1 MGVLAAILAVGLV
14 VIAALGGFLRADPQ
28 TLARNARLSAP
39 FAMGLAGTALLLG
52 GRPLF
57 GGLILVAAIAW
68 YNVAGAKSTAS
79 RADRRRSLVRTA
91 ALEMETERKTGKVEG
106 LVLAGRQE
114 GRMLGSMDVSEL
126 RLLHRELAA
135 DPESQKLLETYLDR
149 RFPVWREDAQ
159 PNRRK
164 RLRVTPGAGSMTKEE
179 AYKILGLEAGAAAAD
194 ILEAHRRL
202 MQRLGSDVGDGTSV
216 LAARLNEAKDVLLS
230 NHD

>member
-1 MGVLAAILAVGLV
+1 MGVLAAILAVGL
-14 VIAALGGFLRADPQ
+14 IAIAVLGGFLRADPES
-28 TLARNARLSAP
+28 LARNVKLSVP
-39 FAMGLAGTALLLG
+39 LIVGLAGTALLLA

-57 GGLILVAAIAW
+57 GGLILVGAIGW
-68 YNVAGAKSTAS
+68 YNMAGAKRTAS
-79 RADRRRSLVRTA
+79 RAGPRRSLVRTA
-91 ALEMETERKTGKVEG
+91 ALEMETERKTGKIEG

-114 GRMLGSMDVSEL
+114 GRMLGSMDLAEL
-126 RLLHRELAA
+126 RGLHHELSA

-149 RFPVWREDAQ
+149 RFPVWREDTQ

-164 RLRVTPGAGSMTKEE
+164 RLRVTPGTGSMTKEE

-202 MQRLGSDVGDGTSV
+202 MKRLGSDVGDGTSV

>member
-1 MGVLAAILAVGLV
+1 MGLLAAILALALV
-14 VIAALGGFLRADPQ
+14 ALVALGGFLRADPQ
-28 TLARNARLSAP
+28 QLARSFKLTGP
-39 FAMGLAGTALLLG
+39 FIAGLAGTALLFT

-57 GGLILVAAIAW
+57 GGLILVAAIGW
-68 YNVAGAKSTAS
+68 YSLAGRKRVAKPAS
-79 RADRRRSLVRTA
+79 KALVRTA
-91 ALEMETERKTGKVEG
+91 ALEMETEPKTGKVEG

-114 GRMLGSMDVSEL
+114 GRILGSMDLKEL
-126 RLLHRELAA
+126 RQLHRELVA
-135 DPESQKLLETYLDR
+135 DPDSQKLLEMYLDG

-164 RLRVTPGAGSMTKEE
+164 RLRVAPGPGSMTKEE
-179 AYKILGLEAGAAAAD
+179 AYEILGLEAGAAATD

-202 MQRLGSDVGDGTSV
+202 MQSLGSDVGDGTSV